1 VRGSCAKSANIFNIN
16 QPKKST
22 RRKNKMLK
30 SSNDPSL
37 EFNDLLVVPAN
48 EVRGLFWPRDAVAEV
63 CITQDELDAL
73 NAYRA
78 SRLQEP
84 D

>member
-1 VRGSCAKSANIFNIN
+1 
-16 QPKKST
+16 
-22 RRKNKMLK
+22 MLK